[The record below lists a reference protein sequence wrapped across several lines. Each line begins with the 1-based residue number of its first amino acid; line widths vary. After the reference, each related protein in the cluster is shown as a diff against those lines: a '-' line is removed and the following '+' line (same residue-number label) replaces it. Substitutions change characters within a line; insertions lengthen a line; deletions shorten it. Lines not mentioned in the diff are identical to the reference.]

1 MNSHPGSKGAQQ
13 PFAIGGEPKSRIEI
27 TDAVVETATDEQR
40 IYSWST
46 EYDIARTK
54 RYGKLGGKGR
64 RTCVLRS
71 IIREKNG
78 TAADRVGPPSS
89 PRIGF
94 ADRLEGARGKQI
106 VTTELADDAGARRAQ
121 TRFHRGGE
129 SRSRGPDKA
138 NAGPATQQRKGAVRR
153 T

>member
-1 MNSHPGSKGAQQ
+1 MNSHPGSKGAHQ
-13 PFAIGGEPKSRIEI
+13 PFAIGGKPKSRIEI
-27 TDAVVETATDEQR
+27 TDAVVEMATDEQR
-40 IYSWST
+40 IYCWSA
-46 EYDIARTK
+46 ECDIARTK

-94 ADRLEGARGKQI
+94 GDRLEGARGKQI
-106 VTTELADDAGARRAQ
+106 VTIELADDVAARGAQ
-121 TRFHRGGE
+121 TKVQSVVD
-129 SRSRGPDKA
+129 SRSRRLDKA
-138 NAGPATQQRKGAVRR
+138 NAGPAA
-153 T
+153 